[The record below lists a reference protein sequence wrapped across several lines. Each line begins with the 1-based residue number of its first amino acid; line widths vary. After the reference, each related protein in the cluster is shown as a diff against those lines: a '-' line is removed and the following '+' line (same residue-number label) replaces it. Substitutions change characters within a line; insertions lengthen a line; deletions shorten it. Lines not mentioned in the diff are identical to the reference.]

1 MAQPATILKLDP
13 PVRYSLGF
21 RCYHM
26 HSLTALQLI
35 HAARRITAIDRTQH
49 TNHVQ
54 PPLVAAANHN
64 HTITEQPPSATT
76 TRTDTQRRL
85 LAELPHTVASSNLL
99 AHTCQGQELL
109 RESALH
115 RRTGCTPR
123 TSCERCCDPPQPEP
137 PQINL
142 FPRLEPPQFDLSPQ
156 RPSLLRQVVLRQR
169 QPVCSFCFAYFAFYC
184 LYPSLLH

>member
-13 PVRYSLGF
+13 PVRYSLDF

-35 HAARRITAIDRTQH
+35 HATRRTTAIDRTQH
-49 TNHVQ
+49 TNHEQ
-54 PPLVAAANHN
+54 PPQVAAANRN
-64 HTITEQPPSATT
+64 HTNPEQPPSATT
-76 TRTDTQRRL
+76 THTDTQRRL
-85 LAELPHTVASSNLL
+85 LAKLSHTVASSNLL
-99 AHTCQGQELL
+99 AHTFQGQELL
-109 RESALH
+109 RESEPH
-115 RRTGCTPR
+115 RRMGCTPR
-123 TSCERCCDPPQPEP
+123 TSCARCCDQPQLEP

-142 FPRLEPPQFDLSPQ
+142 FPPLEPPRFDLSPQ

-184 LYPSLLH
+184 LYPSLLR